1 MPRDTVLHAA
11 DPQHSDCQDGSS
23 LTQHIPTPKF
33 PVLLSRAQCPESGRP
48 AVVPTRTHAR
58 THSWVGRSQRFSCLE
73 TARPDSFRSCAPCP
87 QRCMSNNYS
96 VVGFWKG
103 WHCSFNRWLVR
114 YIFIPLGGSRPGR
127 RWNVFVVFA
136 FVAFWHD
143 VEPKL
148 FMWGMLNGVFLV
160 LEVMVKGLYR
170 SSGRLE
176 RCRANPLANRWVVG
190 GCALSL

>member
-1 MPRDTVLHAA
+1 
-11 DPQHSDCQDGSS
+11 
-23 LTQHIPTPKF
+23 
-33 PVLLSRAQCPESGRP
+33 
-48 AVVPTRTHAR
+48 
-58 THSWVGRSQRFSCLE
+58 
-73 TARPDSFRSCAPCP
+73 
-87 QRCMSNNYS
+87 MSNNYS

-127 RWNVFVVFA
+127 RWNVFVVFI

-160 LEVMVKGLYR
+160 LEVLVKGLYR
-170 SSGRLE
+170 SSSALE
-176 RCRANPLANRWVVG
+176 RCRANPLANRYPAARPPVW
-190 GCALSL
+190 CLSRLLFPSTHHET